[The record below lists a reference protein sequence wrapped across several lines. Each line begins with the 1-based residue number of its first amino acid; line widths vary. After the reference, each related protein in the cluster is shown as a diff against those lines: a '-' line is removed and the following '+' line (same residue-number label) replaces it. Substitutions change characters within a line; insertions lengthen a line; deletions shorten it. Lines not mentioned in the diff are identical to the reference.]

1 VGGGAGRSYNESKS
15 VPVPVP
21 VPAPVDKSLFASTT
35 SLNDQDDFIE
45 EVYDNL
51 AKQNIS
57 VEMIHSESAPGQLEV
72 VLPYETDVMKLA
84 DNVVLAKE
92 TIQVCAQKHNM
103 DALFD
108 PKIWDDKA
116 GNGMHLHLSLRDEM
130 SDDPSRNIFPN
141 DHNNSAGSPSSS
153 GMSSVAES
161 FLEGILS
168 HLKSLVSLT
177 LPTVDSYD
185 RIGPGCWTGHRVEWS
200 IEDKESP
207 LRVCIDANSKKN
219 TNVELKLVDN
229 TCNIY
234 LALAAILWVGSK
246 GIASE
251 LKFRPEKRSKPYD
264 CIEDNLLPSTLE
276 EALLYLEQDID
287 LIELMGQRLC
297 KSYIAVK
304 RAEIAHQQII

>member
-1 VGGGAGRSYNESKS
+1 MAAMPAYGDVIVVLPETNIDARDVLTMTPDLSSLRIVPYCNSSAMVFGTLHDQRTGVLSEFCTRGLLARVVNTAKEKIGIGFTVGVEIEFCLVKKYVVGGPGRSYNESKS
-15 VPVPVP
+15 VPVPAP

-108 PKIWDDKA
+108 PKLWDDKA

-130 SDDPSRNIFPN
+130 TDDPSRNIFPN
-141 DHNNSAGSPSSS
+141 DHNNSAGFPSSS
-153 GMSSVAES
+153 GMSSIAES

-207 LRVCIDANSKKN
+207 LRD
-219 TNVELKLVDN
+219 
-229 TCNIY
+229 
-234 LALAAILWVGSK
+234 
-246 GIASE
+246 
-251 LKFRPEKRSKPYD
+251 
-264 CIEDNLLPSTLE
+264 
-276 EALLYLEQDID
+276 
-287 LIELMGQRLC
+287 
-297 KSYIAVK
+297 
-304 RAEIAHQQII
+304 